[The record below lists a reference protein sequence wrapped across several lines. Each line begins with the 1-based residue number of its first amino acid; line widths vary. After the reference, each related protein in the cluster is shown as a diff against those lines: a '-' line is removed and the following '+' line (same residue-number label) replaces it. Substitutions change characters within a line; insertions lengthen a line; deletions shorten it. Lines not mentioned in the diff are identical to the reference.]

1 MTFNVTILGSNSA
14 IPTLKRNPTAQVV
27 NHADRLFLIDCA
39 EGTQVQ
45 LRKNKIKIQRI
56 NHIFISHLHGD
67 HFFGLIG
74 LISSM
79 HLLGRVKELNIFGPA
94 QLEEILNLQLKASQ
108 TELNYPMVF
117 HPTEPSE
124 HKTIY
129 EDQKLIIS
137 TIPLNHRIPTCGFLF
152 QEKQGKRRVKK
163 EKIKNLDIPVDQLFN
178 IRNGEDFKQEDGTS
192 IDNTEITDP
201 PRKIRSYAFCSD
213 TSYFEP
219 IIPIIKGA
227 DLLYHETT
235 FMQDRAQAA
244 ADKFHTTTI
253 EAATIAKKA
262 GVKRMIIGHFSNRYD
277 DPNLLLDEART
288 VFKNTQLAMDGRVF
302 EV

>member
-14 IPTLKRNPTAQVV
+14 IPTLKRNPTAQII

-56 NHIFISHLHGD
+56 SHIFISHLHGD

-79 HLLGRVKELNIFGPA
+79 HLLGRVKELNIYGPA
-94 QLEEILNLQLKASQ
+94 LLEEILNIQLKASQ
-108 TELNYPMVF
+108 TELNYPLVF
-117 HPTEPSE
+117 RPTEPSE
-124 HKTIY
+124 NKTIY
-129 EDQKLIIS
+129 EDQKLCIS

-152 QEKQGKRRVKK
+152 KEKQGKRRVIK
-163 EKIKNLDIPVDQLFN
+163 EKIKLLDISVDQLFN
-178 IRNGEDFKQEDGTS
+178 IRNGEDFTRENGTTIS
-192 IDNTEITDP
+192 NTEITDP

-219 IIPIIKGA
+219 VIPIIEGV

-244 ADKFHTTTI
+244 ADKFHATTI

-262 GVKRMIIGHFSNRYD
+262 GVKRLIIGHFSNRYD
-277 DPNLLLDEART
+277 DPNLLLDESRT